1 METGRRAPRGT
12 AYDVSL
18 GICLHRFG
26 AQCLSHSQKAART
39 TRRQLLTRIGIGVG
53 SVAMYQAMTKMGHAA
68 GTDFKGPPELS
79 GVKPG
84 TSVLVLGAGLAGMLA
99 AYELRRAGYSVRV
112 LEFQNRSGGRNISLR
127 GGDTLTELGGAT
139 QTVQF
144 APGNYINPG
153 PWRIPYHHRALLHYC
168 KLFGVELE
176 PFTQLNHNTFLHSS
190 TTFGGVPQRYRDVMC
205 DFNGYTAELLA
216 KAVNQNKLDETVSDE
231 EKHDLLRA
239 MGIWGGLDGKLDYKK
254 SLATSERRGFAK
266 ARGGG
271 PDGMPTAS
279 DLLPR
284 AELMKSGLYMWPA
297 FYTAYDMQTTMFQ
310 PVGGM
315 DMIGKGFAK
324 HVNDLVTHNI
334 EVVKIGQDSHGVT
347 VTYKDN
353 NLGGAVHEVSAD
365 YCVCTIPLPVLS
377 QLDVQVNPAMQ
388 AAIAAVPYAS
398 SVKLGLEF
406 KRRFWE
412 QDDDI
417 YGGISFTDLP
427 ISQISYPSHG
437 FFSDGPAV
445 LLGGYMFGPAAYDFA
460 GMLPEQRVEQ
470 GLMQGSKL
478 HKKYYSEFL
487 NGVGVAWSRMPWTLG
502 CCSMWSEEARKTHY
516 KALTEIDGRIVL
528 AGEHA
533 STIGCWQ
540 EGAILS
546 SLSAITRLH
555 QRVIGAA

>member
-1 METGRRAPRGT
+1 M
-12 AYDVSL
+12 
-18 GICLHRFG
+18 
-26 AQCLSHSQKAART
+26 SHSQKAART